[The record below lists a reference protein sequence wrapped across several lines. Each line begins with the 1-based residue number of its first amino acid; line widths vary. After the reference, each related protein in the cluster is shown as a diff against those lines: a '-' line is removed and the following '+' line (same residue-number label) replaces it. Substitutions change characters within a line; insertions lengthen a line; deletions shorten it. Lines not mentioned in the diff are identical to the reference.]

1 MKRDR
6 LEQLFARATE
16 RALDAARR
24 NVWNEIPD
32 TVRYNFFPNQSY
44 DLEPD
49 GQSRTT
55 HPEESLPP
63 GQYGHVCH
71 LSIRR
76 VLQLTE
82 RQDYLSS

>member
-16 RALDAARR
+16 RALDAARG

-44 DLEPD
+44 DLDPD

-55 HPEESLPP
+55 HPAESLPA
-63 GQYGHVCH
+63 G
-71 LSIRR
+71 
-76 VLQLTE
+76 LTE
-82 RQDYLSS
+82 RQHISQVLVTGEMS